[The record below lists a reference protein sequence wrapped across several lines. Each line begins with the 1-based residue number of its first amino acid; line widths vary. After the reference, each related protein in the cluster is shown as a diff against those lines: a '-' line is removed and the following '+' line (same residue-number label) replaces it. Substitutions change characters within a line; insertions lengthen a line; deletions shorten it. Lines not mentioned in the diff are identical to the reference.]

1 MIAVK
6 GRFHAPK
13 ENLYGILVILY
24 SEETMS
30 INNAMVAV
38 GSNNEIYRTP
48 TQKKYHEF
56 ETKIQ
61 DIIISRKHSAT
72 VSSQIEDDLKKLTYN
87 DYLMDKFHKSIASKN
102 GSKIYAVMEEILTD
116 RIHDDGLNLE
126 ISLEEYNADAETSG
140 PASAPEPDKGIYVP
154 VKLIISPINGKPI
167 QSLGAGNII
176 MVQPDKEQSSGMDFI
191 SRYNLKNE
199 DGGVVPIPAE
209 ILENKT
215 LGNGREIIVR
225 LDKNANG
232 KILEEEKVLVR
243 LYSPSKDPLPLYVAD
258 SLQMPSPP
266 KPAAPKASQQK
277 EIPEK
282 PKSNPVFVATF
293 AGIALILIIAA
304 AFIFATI

>member
-6 GRFHAPK
+6 GRLHAPK

-38 GSNNEIYRTP
+38 GSSDEIYRTP
-48 TQKKYHEF
+48 TQKKFHDF

-61 DIIISRKHSAT
+61 DIIISRKHSAA
-72 VSSQIEDDLKKLTYN
+72 VSTQIEDDFKKLMYN
-87 DYLMDKFHKSIASKN
+87 DNIMDKFQKSISSKN
-102 GSKIYAVMEEILTD
+102 GSKIYAVMEEILSAH
-116 RIHDDGLNLE
+116 IHDDGLNLE
-126 ISLEEYNADAETSG
+126 ISIEEYNGEGET
-140 PASAPEPDKGIYVP
+140 PASAPVPEPDIGNYVP

-176 MVQPDKEQSSGMDFI
+176 MVQPDKEQSFGMDFI

-215 LGNGREIIVR
+215 QGNGREIIVR
-225 LDKNANG
+225 LDKSTNG

-243 LYSPSKDPLPLYVAD
+243 LYAPSKDPLPLYVAD

-266 KPAAPKASQQK
+266 KPAAPKSAQQK
-277 EIPEK
+277 EIQEK

-293 AGIALILIIAA
+293 AGIALVLIIAA